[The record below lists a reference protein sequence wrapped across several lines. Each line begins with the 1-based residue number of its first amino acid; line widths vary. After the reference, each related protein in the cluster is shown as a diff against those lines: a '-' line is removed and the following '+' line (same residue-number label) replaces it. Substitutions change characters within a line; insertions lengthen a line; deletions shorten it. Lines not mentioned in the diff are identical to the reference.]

1 MKFENLLKPIKIGP
15 VEIKNRIS
23 MAPCNVHFSDGLG
36 YPTDQDMMYYAA
48 RAKGGLGLTIV
59 GAVMANRQDAEA
71 ASLVIPRL
79 DDVSHVGPFQE
90 IVEVV
95 HEFGS
100 KCFVQ
105 LVPGLGRQSRL
116 PRAPVMVPSL
126 VPMEKI
132 PELQIKQLRQVSDRF
147 LPLLLGAG
155 YGNQKEMSIA
165 DIERV
170 IENYGKSVR
179 LATYAG
185 FDGVEIHS
193 PHGYLT
199 HQFLSPRTNKRTDRY
214 GGSIENRMRFL
225 MEIIDVCKAELED
238 RCALG
243 VRISADEHMPGGM
256 TVEDVKVITKECVK
270 RGVDYIHLSDGCME
284 AQKYFFPEEESD
296 HLLDEAKQI
305 REGLGVPLITPS
317 VHDPAHGDAA
327 IAAGK
332 TDMISLGRQL
342 MCDPDWPIK
351 VQEGREGDINRC
363 RRDATCLMWLFTE
376 GRVRC
381 AYNPNLGR
389 ERFMPEYWPQ
399 KKQGAKLPDSLMRKK
414 RK

>member
-1 MKFENLLKPIKIGP
+1 MKFENLLKPVKIGS
-15 VEIKNRIS
+15 VKIKNRIS
-23 MAPCNVHFSDGLG
+23 MAPCNVHFSDGRG
-36 YPTDQDMMYYAA
+36 YPTDADTCYYAA
-48 RAKGGLGLTIV
+48 RAKGGIGLTIV
-59 GAVMANRQDAEA
+59 GAVMANREDAEA

-90 IVEVV
+90 IVESI
-95 HEFGS
+95 HEWDSVAFI
-100 KCFVQ
+100 Q

-116 PRAPVMVPSL
+116 PRAPVMVPSI
-126 VPMEKI
+126 VPMEK
-132 PELQIKQLRQVSDRF
+132 PGELEIKQLKAVSTRF
-147 LPLLLGAG
+147 LPMIRGAG
-155 YGNQKEMSIA
+155 YGNLKEMTIA
-165 DIERV
+165 DIARLV
-170 IENYGKSVR
+170 ENYGKSTL
-179 LATYAG
+179 LALYAG
-185 FDGVEIHS
+185 FDGIEIHA
-193 PHGYLT
+193 PHGYLV

-214 GGSIENRMRFL
+214 GGPIENRMRFL
-225 MEIIDVCKAELED
+225 MELIDVTRATVED
-238 RCALG
+238 RCAVG
-243 VRISADEHMPGGM
+243 VRIAANEHMPGGM
-256 TVEDVKVITKECVK
+256 TVEDVGIITKECVK

-284 AQKYFFPEEESD
+284 ARKYFFPEEESD

-305 REGLGVPLITPS
+305 RQGLGVPLITPS

-342 MCDPDWPIK
+342 MADPDWANK
-351 VQEGREGDINRC
+351 VMEGRVGDINRC

-399 KKQGAKLPDSLMRKK
+399 KIDAKLPPSLMKK
-414 RK
+414 GK

>member
-1 MKFENLLKPIKIGP
+1 MKFENLFQPIRIGP

-23 MAPCNVHFSDGLG
+23 MAPCNVHFSDGRG
-36 YPTDQDMMYYAA
+36 FMTDQDMAYYAA

-59 GAVMANRQDAEA
+59 GAVMANREDAEA

-79 DDVSHVGPFQE
+79 DDVSHVGPLQE

-100 KCFVQ
+100 KVFIQ

-116 PRAPVMVPSL
+116 PRGPVLVPSL
-126 VPMEKI
+126 VPMEKY
-132 PELQIKQLRQVSDRF
+132 PELQINQLRKVSDRF
-147 LPLLLGAG
+147 LPLMRGAG
-155 YGNQKEMSIA
+155 YGNQKEMTIA

-170 IENYGKSVR
+170 VENFGKSVL
-179 LATYAG
+179 LALYAG
-185 FDGVEIHS
+185 FDGIEIHA

-214 GGSIENRMRFL
+214 GGSLENRMRFL
-225 MEIIDVCKAELED
+225 MELINITKDTIED
-238 RCALG
+238 RCAMG
-243 VRISADEHMPGGM
+243 VRISANEHMPGGFA
-256 TVEDVKVITKECVK
+256 VDDVKVITRECEQA
-270 RGVDYIHLSDGCME
+270 GVDYIHLSDGCME

-296 HLLDEAKQI
+296 HLLDEARQI
-305 REGLGVPLITPS
+305 NKGLKVPLITPS

-327 IAAGK
+327 IGEGK

-342 MCDPDWPIK
+342 MADPDWANK
-351 VQEGREGDINRC
+351 VKEGRVDEINRC

-399 KKQGAKLPDSLMRKK
+399 KKQGAKLPSCLMKK
-414 RK
+414 K

>member
-1 MKFENLLKPIKIGP
+1 MEFENLLKPIQIGP
-15 VEIKNRIS
+15 HEIKNRIS

-36 YPTDQDMMYYAA
+36 YPTDQDMCYYAA

-59 GAVMANRQDAEA
+59 GAVMANREDAEA

-116 PRAPVMVPSL
+116 PRKPVMVPSL
-126 VPMEKI
+126 VPMEKH
-132 PELQIKQLRQVSDRF
+132 PELQIKQLRQVSNRF
-147 LPLLLGAG
+147 LPLTLGAG
-155 YGNQKEMSIA
+155 YGNQKEMTIT
-165 DIERV
+165 DITRLV
-170 IENYGKSVR
+170 ENYGKSVL
-179 LATYAG
+179 LALYAG
-185 FDGVEIHS
+185 FDGVEIHA
-193 PHGYLT
+193 PHGYLA
-199 HQFLSPRTNKRTDRY
+199 HQFLSQRTNKRTDRY
-214 GGSIENRMRFL
+214 GGSLKNRMRFVL
-225 MEIIDVCKAELED
+225 ELIEVSKAEIGG
-238 RCALG
+238 RAALG
-243 VRISADEHMPGGM
+243 MRISANEHMPEGM
-256 TVEDVKVITKECVK
+256 TVDDVKIITKECVK
-270 RGVDYIHLSDGCME
+270 AGLDYIHLSDGCME

-296 HLLDEAKQI
+296 HLLDEANQI
-305 REGLGVPLITPS
+305 RKGLGVPLITPS

-342 MCDPDWPIK
+342 MADPDWPNK
-351 VQEGREGDINRC
+351 VKEGRVDEINRC

-399 KKQGAKLPDSLMRKK
+399 KKQGAKLPDSLMKKK
-414 RK
+414 R